1 MIFVYN
7 QAELAKKSEDL
18 RDLLDRRR
26 DLNDQIERLKKDIQ
40 SEVEKTGIDS
50 LEIPLGD
57 QVVLIKMNRRVTKS
71 FDKNTLASELE
82 MDRSVLDY
90 YGISQLVEEGVID
103 SEVVKGYQVEKESKF
118 ISVRV
123 VG

>member
-1 MIFVYN
+1 MYN